1 MAGARQQ
8 RQGDVGLQPGTASR
22 RHQRDRMLQRERPRR
37 PPGPLSPG
45 RLYQRC
51 NTAGYQ
57 VVAFGLP
64 DCPDQ
69 HVVRSVPSVPMTETP
84 SPSAPLDVPSG
95 QVGQPDGAQLFTRR
109 LADGVPVQGH
119 RPGREAVHATSEP
132 VVERIANR
140 EAPFRP
146 QAAFPAS
153 VSRRRRRPSTPSPF
167 DVGDGHGHDRAGH
180 AEGGDR
186 QHRAGQPAAAGGHFL
201 ICPFL
206 TRQAPARR
214 REAGAALMAC
224 GRPVRLPCAGA
235 TVTAAIRPRG
245 GARCRR

>member
-1 MAGARQQ
+1 MAPCVLGRPLTALDAHDAIQHYHGQRAQERVEHGTIERADSRSRSRSKASRRSCSPASRSARMAGARQQ

-51 NTAGYQ
+51 NTAGHQ

-153 VSRRRRRPSTPSPF
+153 VSRR
-167 DVGDGHGHDRAGH
+167 
-180 AEGGDR
+180 GGNPAHR
-186 QHRAGQPAAAGGHFL
+186 QL
-201 ICPFL
+201 
-206 TRQAPARR
+206 
-214 REAGAALMAC
+214 
-224 GRPVRLPCAGA
+224 
-235 TVTAAIRPRG
+235 
-245 GARCRR
+245 CR